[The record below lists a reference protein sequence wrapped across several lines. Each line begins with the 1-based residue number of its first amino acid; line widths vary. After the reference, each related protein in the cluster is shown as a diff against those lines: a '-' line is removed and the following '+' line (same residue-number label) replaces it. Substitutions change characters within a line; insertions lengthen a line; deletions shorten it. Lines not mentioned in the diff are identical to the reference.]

1 MGKDFFI
8 SVFNASSGVLLS
20 ILLIVIINKIVI
32 LLIEWKKTRKRTLSI
47 RKRKEAFLIKQN
59 IRVLSQVSL
68 INN

>member
-1 MGKDFFI
+1 MKKEFFI

-47 RKRKEAFLIKQN
+47 RKRKEAFLINKN
-59 IRVLSQVSL
+59 IIVLSQSSL

>member
-1 MGKDFFI
+1 MKKEFFI

-32 LLIEWKKTRKRTLSI
+32 LIIEWKKTRKRTLSI
-47 RKRKEAFLIKQN
+47 RKRKEAFLINKN
-59 IRVLSQVSL
+59 IIVLSQASL

>member
-1 MGKDFFI
+1 MKKEFFI

-47 RKRKEAFLIKQN
+47 RIRKEAFLINKN
-59 IRVLSQVSL
+59 IIVLSQSSL

>member
-1 MGKDFFI
+1 MKKEFFI

-32 LLIEWKKTRKRTLSI
+32 FMIEWKKTRKRTLSI
-47 RKRKEAFLIKQN
+47 RKRKEAFLINKN
-59 IRVLSQVSL
+59 IIVLSQASL